1 MDFTRLVE
9 EKIKKSITD
18 GDFENLEG
26 KGEPLKLEDLSH
38 VPEELRTSYKIL
50 KNSGYLPEEMML
62 KKNIAE
68 LEDLLSVCEGKEEK
82 EQLEEKISE
91 KLLRF
96 NLLMEKRK
104 LSHSRA
110 FKRYQSKIHNRLF

>member
-9 EKIKKSITD
+9 EKIKKSIAD

-68 LEDLLSVCEGKEEK
+68 LEDLLAVCEGKEEK
-82 EQLEEKISE
+82 EHLEEEISE

-110 FKRYQSKIHNRLF
+110 FKQYQSKIHNRLF

>member
-1 MDFTRLVE
+1 MNFTRLVE
-9 EKIKKSITD
+9 EKIKKSIAD

-68 LEDLLSVCEGKEEK
+68 LEDLLAVCEGKEEK

-96 NLLMEKRK
+96 NLLMEKKK
-104 LSHSRA
+104 LSYSRA
-110 FKRYQSKIHNRLF
+110 FKQYQSKIHNRLF

>member
-9 EKIKKSITD
+9 EKIKKSIAD

-110 FKRYQSKIHNRLF
+110 FKQYQSKIHNRLF